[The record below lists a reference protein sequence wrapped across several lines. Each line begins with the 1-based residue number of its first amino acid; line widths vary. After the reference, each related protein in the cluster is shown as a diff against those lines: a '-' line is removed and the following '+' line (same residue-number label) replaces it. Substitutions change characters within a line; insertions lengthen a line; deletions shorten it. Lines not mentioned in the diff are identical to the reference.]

1 MAVLSRRRLIQT
13 GIAGGALL
21 AVGGTVLG
29 WATIGYHLEPGEW
42 AIGLSVKEFCVV
54 RALVDAIVPGSGK
67 LKSGIELGVPQRIDE
82 EAWASDDGMR
92 ADIKHMLQFIEHIP
106 PLYGHFGRFSSLD
119 RSAREKVLRSLLGSS
134 QTICVQAATAIKEI
148 IYLFYYSH
156 DETWGALGYPG
167 PLVDYKSPPA
177 SSLEYQHV
185 LATRKARKS

>member
-1 MAVLSRRRLIQT
+1 MAVLTRRRLIQT

-29 WATIGYHLEPGEW
+29 WATIGYHLEPGEV

-67 LKSGIELGVPQRIDE
+67 LKSGVSLGLPQRIDE
-82 EAWASDDGMR
+82 EVWAADDGMR
-92 ADIKHMLQFIEHIP
+92 SDISDMLQFIEHIP

-119 RSAREKVLRSLLGSS
+119 HEAREKVLHSLMTSS
-134 QTICVQAATAIKEI
+134 QTIFVQAAAAVKEI
-148 IYLFYYSH
+148 VYLFYYSH
-156 DETWGALGYPG
+156 DETWSALGYPG

-177 SSLEYQHV
+177 SALEYQKL
-185 LATRKARKS
+185 LATRKAGKA